1 MAGSI
6 RDSEKGPEFF
16 GGSAKLRRKRE
27 VVEIAVG
34 QGAGGV
40 ATSTNMC
47 PAGLILSVGVKVL
60 RPATGGATLLNVG
73 ITGSGDAD
81 RFIDDIDCTDLGD
94 SGVSPGDGDGTTAT
108 PQYNKTATTLT
119 LTTDGNATGIS
130 LKVLVETTYLEFA
143 APN

>member
-6 RDSEKGPEFF
+6 RDSEKGPEIF
-16 GGSAKLRRKRE
+16 GSILVRRKRE

-40 ATSTNMC
+40 ATTTNMC
-47 PAGLILSVGVKVL
+47 PAGLILSIGVKVL

-73 ITGSGDAD
+73 ITGAGDAD
-81 RFIDDIDCTDLGD
+81 RFIDDIDCTDIND
-94 SGVSPGDGDGTTAT
+94 SGVSPADGDGATAT
-108 PQYNKTATTLT
+108 PVYNKTATTLD
-119 LTTDGNATGIS
+119 LTTDGNATGVS